1 MSTMKKSFAL
11 LKSQFYGQKDEETL
25 TVDSRDHELHYLMHQ
40 AVLNPSLENTSAVQ
54 KELNHRDF
62 VDGLFAENFT
72 IVANAPEIPQ
82 NLDCLRMFVGE
93 VEEMCG
99 PWSAYSL
106 KYVRKIAN
114 VCDTMTE
121 EEIADL
127 VAKVYTHC
135 N

>member
-1 MSTMKKSFAL
+1 MKNYVYSGKVNASE
-11 LKSQFYGQKDEETL
+11 SIM
-25 TVDSRDHELHYLMHQ
+25 VDSREHDLHFLMNQ
-40 AVLNPSLENTSAVQ
+40 AVMNPSLENTAAVQ

-62 VDGLFAENFT
+62 IDGLFAENFEV
-72 IVANAPEIPQ
+72 VANAPETPQ
-82 NLDCLRMFVGE
+82 NFDCLRMFVGE
-93 VEEMCG
+93 VEELCG

-106 KYVRKIAN
+106 KYVRKLAN
-114 VCDTMTE
+114 VCDTKTE